1 MEPRKILLFGVG
13 AVMVLSAL
21 AGCATMMSTLVPAA
35 PPAEIEY
42 PGEITLPRTFE
53 DVWYRGEDRGFSLR
67 AYSSSGILIVSDT
80 QIEFYSGSDSM
91 VVPVEHVQ
99 SLSWGKVGSD
109 TSNDWATV
117 RFSDGTSTT
126 AALFRDGSS
135 LGSERSS
142 DDIYSTLKYAAEVIG
157 GVAPNPE
164 SFNSG
169 WLNPNPRGLTGGA
182 AGQVPIT
189 TGVNILG
196 GELTLEVG
204 FQNKAPGLV
213 WVMTSFRP
221 PSPLEQCD
229 VVHSVAAGAVQF
241 FECPQAELIA
251 AATYMLLA
259 SVYSD
264 DGLQTPLERNAF
276 QFEWTENE
284 VAETSQLQERY
295 RR

>member
-1 MEPRKILLFGVG
+1 MEPRKILVFGVV
-13 AVMVLSAL
+13 AVVLLSAL
-21 AGCATMMSTLVPAA
+21 AGCATMTSLLVPAA
-35 PPAEIEY
+35 PPTEIEY

-53 DVWYRGEDRGFSLR
+53 DVWYRPEDRESSLR
-67 AYSSSGILIVSDT
+67 AYSSSGILTVSDT
-80 QIEFYSGSDSM
+80 QIAFHSGSDSI
-91 VVPVEHVQ
+91 VVPVDRVQ
-99 SLSWGKVGSD
+99 SLSWGKADADPV
-109 TSNDWATV
+109 NDWATV

-135 LGSERSS
+135 LGHGKSS

-157 GVAPNPE
+157 DVAPNPE

-169 WLNPNPRGLTGGA
+169 WLNPNPLGLAGA

-189 TGVNILG
+189 TGVNTLG
-196 GELTLEVG
+196 GELTLEAL
-204 FQNKAPGLV
+204 FQNKAPGPV

-229 VVHSVAAGAVQF
+229 VVHSVAAGAIWH

-251 AATYMLLA
+251 SAPYLLLV

-264 DGLQTPLERNAF
+264 EGLRTLLEKNAF

-284 VAETSQLQERY
+284 VAETSELQERH